1 MRSNTCTRGVVYLEF
16 NLYMKFI
23 KSLYFW
29 ILVAFL
35 SGCALGVFN
44 PKFAVL
50 MAPLGT
56 SFIKLVK
63 LFIGPIVFLTV
74 ATGIAQTGS
83 LKKLSKIGIKA
94 FIYFEIVSS
103 IALLIGWAAAS
114 IIKPGSLIHANL
126 NLLDTKPI
134 IHFLESANKLSFAD
148 FIQNLIPTSIIEPFA
163 KGDMLQILLI
173 ATLFGISLLAIG
185 ESRSKT
191 LIEAMDK
198 ITQCLF
204 QIIRIIMYTAP
215 LGVFGAMS
223 FTIAKF
229 GGNFLVPLLGLIG
242 TFYLT
247 GLLFVLAILGIIA
260 RLSGFSILQ
269 FLKYISSEL
278 LLVLGTSSSE
288 SALPQLLRKLEK
300 LGCQKET
307 IGVVVPM
314 GYSFN
319 LDGTNIYITL
329 VALFIAQA
337 LGIQLTVTQQLALFA
352 TAMLS
357 SKGAAGV
364 TGAGFITLAATLSVV
379 PSIPA
384 VGIVLILGVD
394 RFMSEARSIIN
405 YIGNGVASLVIS
417 RWEKEISAQSLN
429 QALRTNK
436 IEEEIDKD
444 FVPTRLT

>member
-1 MRSNTCTRGVVYLEF
+1 
-16 NLYMKFI
+16 MKFI
-23 KSLYFW
+23 RSLSFW
-29 ILVAFL
+29 TLVAFL
-35 SGCALGVFN
+35 SGCALGAFN
-44 PKFAVL
+44 PKLAVL
-50 MAPLGT
+50 MEPLGT
-56 SFIKLVK
+56 SFIKLIK
-63 LFIGPIVFLTV
+63 IFICPIVFLTV
-74 ATGIAQTGS
+74 ATGIAQAGS
-83 LKKLSKIGIKA
+83 FKKLGKIGLKA

-126 NLLDTKPI
+126 NLLDKKPVM
-134 IHFLESANKLSFAD
+134 HFLQSAEKLSFVD
-148 FIQNLIPTSIIEPFA
+148 FLQNLIPSSIIEPFA
-163 KGDMLQILLI
+163 KGDMLQVLLI
-173 ATLFGISLLAIG
+173 AILFGVSLLAVS
-185 ESRSKT
+185 ESRSKN
-191 LIEAMDK
+191 LIEMMDR

-229 GGNFLVPLLGLIG
+229 GDNFLVPLLGLIG

-247 GLLFVLAILGIIA
+247 GFIFVFSILGMIA
-260 RLSGFSILQ
+260 WLSGFSILQ

-278 LLVLGTSSSE
+278 FLILGTSSSE

-307 IGVVVPM
+307 VGVVVPM

-329 VALFIAQA
+329 AALFIAQA
-337 LGIQLTVTQQLALFA
+337 LGIQLTVTQQLALFV

-379 PSIPA
+379 PTIPA
-384 VGIVLILGVD
+384 VGIVLILGID
-394 RFMSEARSIIN
+394 RFMSEARSLIN

-429 QALRTNK
+429 QALGANRGN
-436 IEEEIDKD
+436 EEIDKD
-444 FVPTRLT
+444 SMPVKST